1 MNDFDHAKKIE
12 TLLQKESSEN
22 RFIEIRIEKEDP
34 NRDIFIY
41 LDVNS
46 NGEYFDLSALPR
58 DLSRKQFI
66 NRINLS
72 SRKMTSTVKVFNV
85 LDNTPIDAE
94 LDISLMPEKVYKGKL
109 TMKKI
114 LKELELFIS
123 KHTLE
128 NI

>member
-1 MNDFDHAKKIE
+1 MNDFDYAKKIE
-12 TLLQKESSEN
+12 TLLQKEHSEN
-22 RFIEIRIEKEDP
+22 CFIEIRIEKEDL

-41 LDVNS
+41 LDINS
-46 NGEYFDLSALPR
+46 NGEYSDLSALPR

-66 NRINLS
+66 NRVKLS
-72 SRKMTSTVKVFNV
+72 SKKMTSTVKVFK
-85 LDNTPIDAE
+85 T
-94 LDISLMPEKVYKGKL
+94 LDIIPFDAKIDSSHISEKVYKGKL

-123 KHTLE
+123 KQTLE